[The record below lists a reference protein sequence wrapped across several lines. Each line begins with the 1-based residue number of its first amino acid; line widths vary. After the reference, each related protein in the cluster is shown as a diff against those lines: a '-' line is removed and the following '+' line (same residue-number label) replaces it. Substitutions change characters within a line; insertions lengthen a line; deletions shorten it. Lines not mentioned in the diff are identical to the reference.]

1 MILQQLLFF
10 TSLTWQAQHA
20 IAICGWDSWLL
31 PYTVDCGEQ
40 SAVPSTKNNGCT
52 VTENTGISHEPG
64 PIVMIHSRG
73 KPQQV
78 CGHNQVQRLHSAA
91 SDPASVVL
99 DCNLC
104 GASVGLWRFTTIAR
118 PSPLRVPGIAQMPEP
133 AVKYTETGMTGAS
146 AASCMDGWTQPGP
159 EPEMAKEPHVK
170 AAEAVTVTVSQK
182 SQKGVL
188 DLSLTIAGGPP
199 PTQLTAPA
207 LVPPSFGPVASM
219 QPCQGQTETSDTG
232 EWAAHSYKSHGP
244 AQWELEIGGQ
254 GGSNVDIGQH
264 GRPLAADSVEGTV
277 VDHQETEDEEGKD
290 AEHSSKRKRSTA
302 TVETEQADVSYYLHG
317 GKHKY
322 KEWPCQELPHTSS
335 VNAID
340 THYLQKQENSM
351 ESVENLPRESDG
363 QGATTGEDQKDGP
376 ETVVVA
382 EHSRSQQ
389 DAAEARLS
397 KSDEEGGGAETN
409 IGVISRG
416 VATGGEASVRIEG
429 GGGTVGMWTSHE
441 AETQGAECT
450 KSVGGDG
457 EFMLDMAGLMDEFVP
472 GCDLMSEFIPEGTDR
487 TGTRDDCGDSQ
498 EIMLSMNHVFKRDNG
513 SAREFEASQE
523 GKGSRMDNDGRMDA
537 EETLDTRNA
546 VVQGSEMD
554 ANMLDKELMDGRVVQ
569 TIADTKNEEVQ
580 SPAHNDMVLQLE
592 WRNWEIKTREFDPIQ
607 QHRHFC
613 PWVNG
618 HVAAAGSSSALC
630 GWQVTLNA
638 LQQQQHSPAADLAE
652 SESTASMYK
661 VDPLLSMRTLLGQRS
676 TTKQG
681 LGSHIQS

>member
-1 MILQQLLFF
+1 M
-10 TSLTWQAQHA
+10 TWQAQHA
-20 IAICGWDSWLL
+20 IAICGWDPRLL

-52 VTENTGISHEPG
+52 VTENTGISHESG

-78 CGHNQVQRLHSAA
+78 CGHNHVQRLHSAA

-99 DCNLC
+99 DCNVC
-104 GASVGLWRFTTIAR
+104 GASVGLWRFTTIAH
-118 PSPLRVPGIAQMPEP
+118 PSPLRVPGMAQMPEP

-207 LVPPSFGPVASM
+207 LVPPSFRPVANM
-219 QPCQGQTETSDTG
+219 QPHQGQAETSNTG
-232 EWAAHSYKSHGP
+232 EWAAHSYESRGP
-244 AQWELEIGGQ
+244 TQQELETGGQ
-254 GGSNVDIGQH
+254 GGSNVNIGQH

-302 TVETEQADVSYYLHG
+302 TVETEQAEVSYYLHG

-322 KEWPCQELPHTSS
+322 KEWPFQELPRTLS

-351 ESVENLPRESDG
+351 ESVENLPQESDG
-363 QGATTGEDQKDGP
+363 QGATTGEDQEDGP

-389 DAAEARLS
+389 DAAKAGIS

-416 VATGGEASVRIEG
+416 VATGGEASVRIGG
-429 GGGTVGMWTSHE
+429 GGGTVGMRTSHE

-457 EFMLDMAGLMDEFVP
+457 EFMIDMAGLMDEFVP
-472 GCDLMSEFIPEGTDR
+472 GCDLMSEFIAEGTDR
-487 TGTRDDCGDSQ
+487 TGTRDDCGDNQ
-498 EIMLSMNHVFKRDNG
+498 EIMLSMNYVFKRDNG
-513 SAREFEASQE
+513 SARESEASQE
-523 GKGSRMDNDGRMDA
+523 GKGSHMDNDGHMEA

-554 ANMLDKELMDGRVVQ
+554 ANMLDKELMDGHVVQ

-580 SPAHNDMVLQLE
+580 SPAHNDMGSY
-592 WRNWEIKTREFDPIQ
+592 RCPYQ
-607 QHRHFC
+607 QTWC
-613 PWVNG
+613 
-618 HVAAAGSSSALC
+618 S
-630 GWQVTLNA
+630 
-638 LQQQQHSPAADLAE
+638 
-652 SESTASMYK
+652 
-661 VDPLLSMRTLLGQRS
+661 
-676 TTKQG
+676 
-681 LGSHIQS
+681 